1 MEFLS
6 LSRRRSSWRNVPSS
20 EERGETDVFAGYTYW
35 ISIDIAGKNVV
46 KLVTKT
52 RQVWK
57 WYACNIEQRLL
68 RKSFE
73 NLQTF
78 IGLGVGTK
86 PIPAFSQYKFADPC
100 QSSINHSQIGDCV
113 VLRLSFKWCW
123 QIFANWSMSK
133 LKNNSYQISVFRGIL
148 KVLRWGGIGNFI
160 IIIFLEG
167 TNMGRLKVSS
177 RLW

>member
-6 LSRRRSSWRNVPSS
+6 LSRRRSSARNVPSS

-35 ISIDIAGKNVV
+35 ISIDIARKNVV

-57 WYACNIEQRLL
+57 CYACNVERRLL

-78 IGLGVGTK
+78 IGLGVGGGTK
-86 PIPAFSQYKFADPC
+86 PIPAFSQYKFADPLSVFYKSLSNWRLCGFKAFFPMVLTDFC
-100 QSSINHSQIGDCV
+100 QLVHVKD
-113 VLRLSFKWCW
+113 
-123 QIFANWSMSK
+123 
-133 LKNNSYQISVFRGIL
+133 KNNSYEISFFRGIL
-148 KVLRWGGIGNFI
+148 KS
-160 IIIFLEG
+160 
-167 TNMGRLKVSS
+167 TAKP
-177 RLW
+177 